1 MFFDRLRSGPLA
13 AAVSQLVA
21 AVLLGL
27 GTPVWI
33 GVQAALSA
41 AYGVVV
47 ALLATLLLLARKRA
61 LELRP
66 EWDAARQMR
75 AAKRTVWERL
85 ALVAVLLSWGFL
97 SRDIVPGWMVSGF
110 VAGQA
115 LWLVALLFVPV
126 AGKST

>member
-13 AAVSQLVA
+13 VAVSQLVA

-27 GTPVWI
+27 GILDWV
-33 GVQAALSA
+33 GAQAALSA

-97 SRDIVPGWMVSGF
+97 SGSIADGWMVSGF

-115 LWLVALLFVPV
+115 LWFVVPLFAPV
-126 AGKST
+126 ADR